1 MPLIRQ
7 IRLLLTAVIALAV
20 GGALVAHLMTTRE
33 ALAQQ
38 VRLKNQ
44 DNAESLAL
52 VLSQQH
58 GDLGRIG
65 LVLRAQGDTG
75 HYRLVRFEP
84 AAGGAPIEQ
93 RFEAA
98 PGTAPRWWRA
108 LLPIESEPGVAQVSD
123 GWNAVGRV
131 VVVTHVEHAY
141 DSLWRGSRAALLW
154 MALLALVAAWVGGAG
169 VRRLQVPLEATVAQA
184 EALSEGRYV
193 KVELPQAPELR
204 RVGAAMNSMVDRVR
218 ALFDTQAAESE
229 RWRTLAHCDALTGLP
244 HRAHFIARL
253 GALQEREDGADG
265 GVLVLVRVADLEA
278 ANRERGREAVDA
290 ALRALGHA
298 LQQQSETLA
307 EGVAGRLNG
316 SDFACFAPAPQAAAD
331 LAAALAAA
339 LRPLLESAGLHAH
352 LGAVALPSG
361 HPAAEWLARA
371 DLALARAEAGEP
383 FEPVLLAEGASAE
396 ATPAAGEQ
404 AWRER
409 LQAALAAGR
418 GAIAEFPLLA
428 PDGRLLHLECPLRVA
443 LDPAAAPEPAARWL
457 PLALRTRLTAAADTL
472 ALQLALAAAA
482 ADGRPRCVNVAA
494 ASLAEPDFVD
504 GLRERLLEAP
514 ALAPLLWLE
523 LPEAAALQDRR
534 RVLAF
539 ARWLRPLGVKVG
551 LEHAGRRLHRVE
563 RLYEIG
569 LDYVKLDA
577 AEIAGA
583 AHDAAVQAFVRST
596 VGLLAGIGGQ
606 VFAEGVADGAD
617 AQALWACG
625 VAGVTGP
632 WASAQRAPG

>member
-20 GGALVAHLMTTRE
+20 GGALVVHLLTTRE

-52 VLSQQH
+52 VLTQQR
-58 GDLGRIG
+58 GDIGRIG
-65 LVLRAQGDTG
+65 LVLRALGDTG

-84 AAGGAPIEQ
+84 AAGGAPVEQ

-98 PGTAPRWWRA
+98 PGVAPGWWRA

-141 DSLWRGSRAALLW
+141 DSLWRGGRATLLW
-154 MALLALVAAWVGGAG
+154 MALLALGAAWIGGAG
-169 VRRLQVPLEATVAQA
+169 VRRLQAPLDATVAQA

-193 KVELPQAPELR
+193 TVDLPQAPELR
-204 RVGAAMNSMVDRVR
+204 RVGAAMNTMVARVR
-218 ALFDTQAAESE
+218 GLFDAQAAESE
-229 RWRTLAHCDALTGLP
+229 RWRTLAHCDPLTGLP

-253 GALQEREDGADG
+253 GALRQREDGADG
-265 GVLVLVRVADLEA
+265 GALVLVRVAGLEA
-278 ANRERGREAVDA
+278 ANRAVGRERVDA
-290 ALRALGHA
+290 ALRALGHV
-298 LQQQSETLA
+298 LQQQSERHA
-307 EGVAGRLNG
+307 DGVAGRLNG
-316 SDFACFAPAPQAAAD
+316 SDCACFAPAPQAAAEM
-331 LAAALAAA
+331 AAALAGA
-339 LRPLLESAGLHAH
+339 LRPVLEPAGLRAH
-352 LGAVALPSG
+352 LGAVVLPPG
-361 HPAAEWLARA
+361 LPEAEALARA
-371 DLALARAEAGEP
+371 DLALARAEAGEA
-383 FEPVLLAEGASAE
+383 FEPVLLADGAPAE
-396 ATPAAGEQ
+396 GEQ
-404 AWRER
+404 AWRGK
-409 LQAALAAGR
+409 LQAALAAGHA
-418 GAIAEFPLLA
+418 AIAEFPLLG
-428 PDGRLLHLECPLRVA
+428 PGGELLHLECPLRVA

-482 ADGRPRCVNVAA
+482 ADGRPRCVNVAT

-504 GLRERLLEAP
+504 GLRERLLQAP

-523 LPEAAALQDRR
+523 LPEAAALEDRR
-534 RVLAF
+534 RVVAL

-551 LEHAGRRLHRVE
+551 LEHAGRRLNRVE

-577 AEIAGA
+577 AEVAGA

-596 VGLLAGIGGQ
+596 VGLLAGIGGR
-606 VFAEGVADGAD
+606 VYAEGVADAAD

-632 WASAQRAPG
+632 WASAQRAAG